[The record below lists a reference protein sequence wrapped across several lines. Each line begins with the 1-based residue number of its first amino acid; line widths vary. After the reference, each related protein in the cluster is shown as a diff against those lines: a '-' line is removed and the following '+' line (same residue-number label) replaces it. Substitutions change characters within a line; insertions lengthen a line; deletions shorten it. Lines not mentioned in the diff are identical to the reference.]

1 LVPGRRKTSQRS
13 LQKTGSLSFL
23 VLYL

>member
-1 LVPGRRKTSQRS
+1 VRGRRKTSRRS